1 MAEEK
6 NKQPESPITTVFIAL
21 FQLAAWLGAVIMRY
35 NFKKSD
41 CDVAHWQTTF
51 KVFNTS
57 NNDCMNRFAE
67 PLARVTYEDV
77 EFLDLLVWPFLIPVI
92 VNILIALTT
101 CSSYYSQFRFVLD
114 KKSSNE
120 SYYDED
126 YRLFYVFKSSFNRV
140 FTMPFMYISIIYL
153 LETSSKWF
161 LLVLLFYSIS
171 LTVIGASKGLN
182 DFITISQMKVD
193 AKVEPDDDD
202 ARKSKDSKEMKDM
215 KKNNSFLRKTAKSTV
230 AYSLVGFN
238 IAGVL
243 LLIVPII
250 QAALF
255 HKDNPTRAPPPEI
268 VGAYVLLLIDL
279 LGYACLLVAAVVPL
293 KPKSTKNAE
302 SSMGSDLWVLA
313 TPVNTVCMYIAL
325 PLVIKAVENK
335 NLT

>member
-1 MAEEK
+1 MADKVED
-6 NKQPESPITTVFIAL
+6 STITIFIAL

-67 PLARVTYEDV
+67 PLAQVTYEDV

-92 VNILIALTT
+92 VNIYAALTSWSKDDFQ
-101 CSSYYSQFRFVLD
+101 SSFVVDRKNSIKLVY
-114 KKSSNE
+114 KH
-120 SYYDED
+120 
-126 YRLFYVFKSSFNRV
+126 YRLFYVYKSSFNRV

-161 LLVLLFYSIS
+161 LLVLLFYSVS
-171 LTVIGASKGLN
+171 LTVIGVSKGLN
-182 DFITISQMKVD
+182 DFIATTQIKINKDV
-193 AKVEPDDDD
+193 
-202 ARKSKDSKEMKDM
+202 SKDVSEDEIEA
-215 KKNNSFLRKTAKSTV
+215 KKRIVSYLKKMTQSVMVNSLIV
-230 AYSLVGFN
+230 FN

-279 LGYACLLVAAVVPL
+279 FVYACLLVVAAVGSL
-293 KPKSTKNAE
+293 KPTKEESKGEE
-302 SSMGSDLWVLA
+302 SSMPTDPWWLA
-313 TPVNTVCMYIAL
+313 TPMNTICMYIAL